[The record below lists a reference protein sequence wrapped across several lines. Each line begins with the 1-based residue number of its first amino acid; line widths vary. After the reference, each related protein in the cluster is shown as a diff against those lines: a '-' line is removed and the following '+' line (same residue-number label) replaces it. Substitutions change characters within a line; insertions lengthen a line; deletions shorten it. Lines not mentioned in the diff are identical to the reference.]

1 MLLCCAEWRLGRQ
14 DECGGRG
21 VQEGE
26 GVDGAAGGDGGVLKG
41 MDAFNTKND
50 FLQLPKNAFHSGVK
64 ISKASLMRI
73 YSRVY
78 ISKNTITH
86 LVRLRI
92 DIRSEHNH
100 QRLNSNMTV
109 RKDVHFSFL
118 TVPKDSGKR
127 KQLTR
132 HPIRERE
139 TLHPRRGIRVICCS
153 LRDPTT
159 KESLTD

>member
-100 QRLNSNMTV
+100 QTTKQQHDREKRRPFLFSYGAKRLGETKAINPTSNKGE
-109 RKDVHFSFL
+109 R
-118 TVPKDSGKR
+118 DSSSEERDTCYLLFPSGSYN
-127 KQLTR
+127 
-132 HPIRERE
+132 ERE
-139 TLHPRRGIRVICCS
+139 S
-153 LRDPTT
+153 D
-159 KESLTD
+159 